1 MEAVS
6 AVGVAA
12 ATVQFLDFGIK
23 ALVLCKQI
31 RDNGSTE
38 ANQKLEHHV
47 EELKKIYNELQ
58 QGVNLP
64 AANRQITRT
73 RQECV
78 SVGDEL
84 LKLLNN
90 VKISSRSKNLATVK
104 ATFLAMKG
112 KREIEKIQNKL
123 EDSQKRF
130 LAAVSVDTR
139 NSVERL
145 LEEQG
150 KSNDTIRDVLVPE
163 VRKGRAESTKNHLK
177 TQKEV
182 SELKTLSS
190 TAHHKTQSQL
200 RDIQQS
206 QQASQKVTDSMQT
219 ALSRNHLAIRK
230 GVAELNDSCSVAH
243 DTTHS
248 QLRDIHQD
256 QQSSQTATNST
267 HTSLSK
273 DLVKFGTGI
282 GEQLSG
288 AEVTAKRKEVM
299 ESLRYPE
306 IFNRQQTIKPPS
318 IGTFEWIFDDSPPK
332 KDPKQNERNQ
342 SWDDMR
348 GRFSRWL
355 RSEESLFWIAGKA
368 GSGKSSLM
376 AFIQDDPRT
385 KAILSTWARGHD
397 LYTFTFYFW
406 RPGSA
411 LQKSIPGL
419 LRSLLYQLASA
430 KPPIVDIIMS
440 VKSATY
446 NDWTTK
452 SLLAALQ
459 KSLTAFRED
468 RVFLMIDGLDEYED
482 LYDEL
487 LDTVLGYQNNS
498 HIKTCLAS
506 RPETAILAKLRSF
519 PTLRLQDLNWRDIS
533 KFVWDRLRPYED
545 ALTEKL
551 ITQLIYRAEGVF
563 LWAALVVKSMI
574 SGCLAGDDSA
584 TLLSRLNTT
593 PRELV
598 ALFRQ
603 LLSSVEEV
611 HQESLCLCLFHLK
624 FKEVYWRGYA
634 DLVRSVGL
642 ITASL
647 PECQEVSSPEEFI
660 SACTRTSSQLVARW
674 KGLVEINDTASAR
687 VLGPFITKLG
697 IAPTWHDQRIVFVHR
712 SAYDF
717 FFSSGGSDLESHSPW
732 LVRDSDTE
740 HMARMTLNG
749 LLVLLRRAPSIQF
762 ELGGRPG
769 CIPDITACA
778 AAVAI
783 EAAESSDLELTEDFF
798 EWLDD
803 LRTNFGDSF
812 EDLLGFWGK
821 VSLHLSEYT
830 QSR

>member
-1 MEAVS
+1 
-6 AVGVAA
+6 
-12 ATVQFLDFGIK
+12 
-23 ALVLCKQI
+23 
-31 RDNGSTE
+31 
-38 ANQKLEHHV
+38 
-47 EELKKIYNELQ
+47 
-58 QGVNLP
+58 
-64 AANRQITRT
+64 
-73 RQECV
+73 
-78 SVGDEL
+78 
-84 LKLLNN
+84 
-90 VKISSRSKNLATVK
+90 
-104 ATFLAMKG
+104 
-112 KREIEKIQNKL
+112 
-123 EDSQKRF
+123 
-130 LAAVSVDTR
+130 
-139 NSVERL
+139 
-145 LEEQG
+145 
-150 KSNDTIRDVLVPE
+150 
-163 VRKGRAESTKNHLK
+163 
-177 TQKEV
+177 
-182 SELKTLSS
+182 
-190 TAHHKTQSQL
+190 
-200 RDIQQS
+200 
-206 QQASQKVTDSMQT
+206 
-219 ALSRNHLAIRK
+219 
-230 GVAELNDSCSVAH
+230 
-243 DTTHS
+243 
-248 QLRDIHQD
+248 
-256 QQSSQTATNST
+256 
-267 HTSLSK
+267 
-273 DLVKFGTGI
+273 
-282 GEQLSG
+282 
-288 AEVTAKRKEVM
+288 
-299 ESLRYPE
+299 
-306 IFNRQQTIKPPS
+306 
-318 IGTFEWIFDDSPPK
+318 
-332 KDPKQNERNQ
+332 
-342 SWDDMR
+342 
-348 GRFSRWL
+348 
-355 RSEESLFWIAGKA
+355 
-368 GSGKSSLM
+368 
-376 AFIQDDPRT
+376 
-385 KAILSTWARGHD
+385 
-397 LYTFTFYFW
+397 
-406 RPGSA
+406 
-411 LQKSIPGL
+411 
-419 LRSLLYQLASA
+419 
-430 KPPIVDIIMS
+430 
-440 VKSATY
+440 
-446 NDWTTK
+446 
-452 SLLAALQ
+452 
-459 KSLTAFRED
+459 
-468 RVFLMIDGLDEYED
+468 MIDGLDEYED

-506 RPETAILAKLRSF
+506 RPETAILAKLRGF

-778 AAVAI
+778 AVAI

-830 QSR
+830 QSRWDKLMEESRAHVICAVLVVNLSRNAEL